1 MCTSVVFSS
10 LSFLYIFL
18 PICLLGAF
26 ALPKLQW
33 KNYFLL
39 AMSLFFYAWGEPKW
53 ILLMIISTAVEYA
66 GALVVDRNRGTW
78 KAKAAVG
85 VSVGVALTFLFIF
98 KYLDFFTFNF
108 NTIFHTNA
116 KLLELTLPIGISFY
130 TFQTIT
136 YIVDVYRDKAPVQ
149 KNFAYLLLYVSM
161 FPQLIAG
168 PIVKYVDIEAQIRH
182 RTLHGK
188 DVGEGVLRF
197 LTGLFKKAILANVAG
212 EVASTFLDGNL
223 SNLSLL
229 GAWLGILSY
238 TLQIYFDFSAY
249 SDMAIGLG
257 RIFGFRYKEN
267 FNYPYIANSIT
278 DFWRRWHISL
288 TTFFREYLYIPLG
301 GNRKH
306 QVLNLFIVWA
316 LTGFWHGASWNFIA
330 WGLYY
335 FVLILA
341 EKLFL
346 GKALES
352 IPRVFGHIY
361 TLLLVVLGWGL
372 FYFDDM
378 SRLRQFFSVLFGF
391 GASAGATA
399 GDVSI
404 LLNHLLFFL
413 FAIVACL
420 PVSRTIRERYIAF
433 GRSSVPNSKLADA
446 GLVVF
451 AVVLLFLDTAAIVG
465 STYNPFLYF
474 RF

>member
-1 MCTSVVFSS
+1 MLFSS
-10 LSFLYIFL
+10 LSFLFYFL
-18 PICLLGAF
+18 PAIILLYF
-26 ALPKLQW
+26 IVPKKF
-33 KNYFLL
+33 KNAVLL
-39 AMSLFFYAWGEPKW
+39 AFSLFFYAWGEPKW
-53 ILLMIISTAVEYA
+53 IILMIISTAVEYA
-66 GALVVDRNRGTW
+66 GALIVDKNRGTW

-85 VSVGVALTFLFIF
+85 VSIGVALSFLFIF

-108 NTIFHTNA
+108 NTLFHTHA

-149 KNFAYLLLYVSM
+149 KNFGYLLLYVSM

-168 PIVKYVDIEAQIRH
+168 PIVKYVDIEAQIRK

-188 DVGEGVLRF
+188 EVGEGVLRF
-197 LTGLFKKAILANVAG
+197 LVGLFKKAVLANVAG
-212 EVASTFLDGNL
+212 EVAATFLDGDL
-223 SNLSLL
+223 SNLSVL

-257 RIFGFRYKEN
+257 RMFGFKYKEN

-316 LTGFWHGASWNFIA
+316 LTGFWHGAAWNFVA

-335 FVLILA
+335 FVLIMA

-346 GKALES
+346 GKALEK

-361 TLLLVVLGWGL
+361 ALLFVILGWGL

-378 SRLRQFFSVLFGF
+378 TRLRQFFSVLFGF

-420 PVSRTIRERYIAF
+420 PVSRYIKERYIAF
-433 GRSSVPNSKLADA
+433 GRSSIPNSKLADA
-446 GLVVF
+446 GLVMF
-451 AVVLLFLDTAAIVG
+451 AAVMLFVNTAAIVG

>member
-1 MCTSVVFSS
+1 MVFSS
-10 LSFLYIFL
+10 LTFLYLFL
-18 PICLLGAF
+18 PICLLGVF
-26 ALPKLQW
+26 TLPKLKF

-39 AMSLFFYAWGEPKW
+39 VMSLVFYAWGEPKW
-53 ILLMIISTAVEYA
+53 ILLMLISTAVEYA
-66 GALVVDRNRGTW
+66 GALLVEKYRGTW
-78 KAKAAVG
+78 KAKAAMG
-85 VSVGVALTFLFIF
+85 VSIGVALSFLFIF

-108 NTIFHTNA
+108 NTIFHTNV

-136 YIVDVYRDKAPVQ
+136 YIVDVYREKAPVQ
-149 KNFAYLLLYVSM
+149 RNFAYLLLYVSM

-168 PIVKYVDIEAQIRH
+168 PIVKYVDIEAQIKH
-182 RTLHGK
+182 RTLSGQM
-188 DVGEGVLRF
+188 VGEGVLRF
-197 LTGLFKKAILANVAG
+197 LVGLFKKAVIANVAG
-212 EVASTFLDGNL
+212 EVAAGFLDGDLGKL
-223 SNLSLL
+223 SAL

-257 RIFGFRYKEN
+257 RIFGFTYKEN

-278 DFWRRWHISL
+278 DFWKRWHISL

-306 QVLNLFIVWA
+306 QVLNLLLVWF
-316 LTGFWHGASWNFIA
+316 LTGFWHGASWNFIM

-335 FVLILA
+335 FVLIIC

-346 GKALES
+346 GQALEKA
-352 IPRVFGHIY
+352 PKFVGHVY
-361 TLLLVVLGWGL
+361 TLFMVVFGWGL

-391 GASAGATA
+391 GASAAVNT
-399 GDVSI
+399 GDVTT
-404 LLNHLLFFL
+404 LLNHLVFFV
-413 FAIVACL
+413 FAIAACL
-420 PVSRTIRERYIAF
+420 PLSRSIRERYIAF
-433 GRSSVPNSKLADA
+433 GRSSLQHAKIADA

-451 AVVLLFLDTAAIVG
+451 SVVLLFLDTAAIVG
-465 STYNPFLYF
+465 STFNPFLYF

>member
-1 MCTSVVFSS
+1 REAS
-10 LSFLYIFL
+10 
-18 PICLLGAF
+18 
-26 ALPKLQW
+26 
-33 KNYFLL
+33 
-39 AMSLFFYAWGEPKW
+39 
-53 ILLMIISTAVEYA
+53 
-66 GALVVDRNRGTW
+66 GTD
-78 KAKAAVG
+78 AA
-85 VSVGVALTFLFIF
+85 
-98 KYLDFFTFNF
+98 
-108 NTIFHTNA
+108 
-116 KLLELTLPIGISFY
+116 IGISFY

-149 KNFAYLLLYVSM
+149 KNFGYLLLYVSM

-168 PIVKYVDIEAQIRH
+168 PIVKYVDIEAQIRK

-188 DVGEGVLRF
+188 EVGEGVLRF
-197 LTGLFKKAILANVAG
+197 LVGLFKKAVLANVAG
-212 EVASTFLDGNL
+212 EVAATFLDGDL
-223 SNLSLL
+223 SNLSVL

-257 RIFGFRYKEN
+257 RMFGFKYKEN

-316 LTGFWHGASWNFIA
+316 LTGFWHGAAWNFIA

-335 FVLILA
+335 FVLIMA

-346 GKALES
+346 GKALEK

-361 TLLLVVLGWGL
+361 ALLFVILGWGL

-378 SRLRQFFSVLFGF
+378 TRLRQFFSVLFGF

-420 PVSRTIRERYIAF
+420 PVSRYIKERYIAF
-433 GRSSVPNSKLADA
+433 GRSSIPNSKLADA
-446 GLVVF
+446 GLVMF
-451 AVVLLFLDTAAIVG
+451 AAVMLFVNTAAIVG